1 MRKTAWSSLLALVTL
16 VGTACAGAAPA
27 APTAPAA
34 TAAPAA
40 KPTSAPAAGATVAAK
55 PAAVSAS
62 GPTIDAIKQ
71 KKELVVGVEAAFEPF
86 ETLNNGQFEG
96 LDIDLANLL
105 AEPLGVKATF
115 IDTEYPG
122 LIPGLQQNKF
132 DAVISAIVITE
143 ERAKQVDFSQPY
155 AESTQ
160 KLMVRIDDDRIKSN
174 DDLRGKTVAVQA
186 GTTSEQLVRNLNDEF
201 KKNGEGLKDISVFD
215 HTPEMFL
222 ELDTRRSDAAIT
234 LLPAANLMM
243 KKNPNKYKVAA
254 DFGPKSYVGIVTRK
268 NTTDLGQYF
277 DQQLAAIKSSG
288 KLGELETKWFGAT
301 SSGLP
306 DKKLY

>member
-1 MRKTAWSSLLALVTL
+1 VGPFLGVIEMRLAAWSSLVGLMTL
-16 VGTACAGAAPA
+16 LGVGCGGAAPA
-27 APTAPAA
+27 SPPAATTAPAPTAVGKPT
-34 TAAPAA
+34 TAA
-40 KPTSAPAAGATVAAK
+40 VA
-55 PAAVSAS
+55 AS
-62 GPTIDAIKQ
+62 GPAVDAIKQ

-96 LDIDLANLL
+96 FDIDLSNLV

-115 IDTEYPG
+115 VDTEYPG
-122 LIPGLQQNKF
+122 LIPGLQQSKF
-132 DAVISAIVITE
+132 DVVISAIVITE
-143 ERAKQVDFSQPY
+143 ERAKQVEFSQPY

-160 KLMVRIDDDRIKSN
+160 KVVVRNDDERIKSN

-186 GTTSEQLVRNLNDEF
+186 GTTSEQLLRKLDTDF
-201 KKNGEGLKDISVFD
+201 KQNGDGLKDITVFD

-222 ELDTRRSDAAIT
+222 ELDTRRADAAIT
-234 LLPAANLMM
+234 LLPSANLMI
-243 KKNPNKYKVAA
+243 KKNPNKYKAAA

-268 NTTDLGQYF
+268 NTPELSQYF

-288 KLGELETKWFGAT
+288 KLADLETKWFGAK

>member
-1 MRKTAWSSLLALVTL
+1 MRLAAWSSLVGLATL
-16 VGTACAGAAPA
+16 IGVACGSAAPASPPPATTAPA
-27 APTAPAA
+27 APTAVGKPT
-34 TAAPAA
+34 TAA
-40 KPTSAPAAGATVAAK
+40 VA
-55 PAAVSAS
+55 AS
-62 GPTIDAIKQ
+62 GPAVDAIKQ

-96 LDIDLANLL
+96 FDIDLSNLV
-105 AEPLGVKATF
+105 AEPLGAKATF
-115 IDTEYPG
+115 VDTEYPG
-122 LIPGLQQNKF
+122 LIPGLQQSKF
-132 DAVISAIVITE
+132 DVVISAIVITE
-143 ERAKQVDFSQPY
+143 ERAKQVEFSQPY

-160 KLMVRIDDDRIKSN
+160 KVVVRNDDQRITSN

-186 GTTSEQLVRNLNDEF
+186 GTTSEQLLRKLDADF
-201 KKNGEGLKDISVFD
+201 KQNGDGLKDITVFD

-222 ELDTRRSDAAIT
+222 ELDTRRADAAIT
-234 LLPAANLMM
+234 LLPSANLMI
-243 KKNPNKYKVAA
+243 KKNPNKYRAAA

-268 NTTDLGQYF
+268 NTPDLSQYF

-288 KLGELETKWFGAT
+288 KLAELETKWFGAS